1 VADLLTTTTATPG
14 RDTGASDTTMVL
26 PAAPACARK
35 LHLGCGA
42 KYIPDFFHV
51 DIVDAPH
58 IDRCGHVD
66 DLAFLP
72 EGVVELIYACH
83 VLEHFGRYEVETVLR
98 EWHRVLRAGG
108 ILRLSVPDFAAV
120 AKMYA
125 SEGLRDGM
133 SGLVGLV
140 SGGQRTPYDYHKMIF
155 DEPLLTSLLSRAG
168 FAAVRRWEWRDTEHA
183 HIDDYSQA
191 YLPHLDKKR
200 GQLMSLNLEAVKG

>member
-1 VADLLTTTTATPG
+1 MADLLTRSTSSRSRDSRANDMTAALPATP
-14 RDTGASDTTMVL
+14 ALV
-26 PAAPACARK
+26 RK

-42 KYIPDFFHV
+42 KYIPGFYHV
-51 DIVDAPH
+51 DIVAGPH
-58 IDRCGHVD
+58 IDRSGQVD

-72 EGVVELIYACH
+72 DGMVELIYACH
-83 VLEHFGRYEVETVLR
+83 VLEHFGRYEVGAVLR

-108 ILRLSVPDFAAV
+108 VLRLSVPDFAAV
-120 AKMYA
+120 VKMYA
-125 SEGLRDGM
+125 SEGLGDGM

-155 DEPLLTSLLSRAG
+155 DEPLLTTLLRRVG
-168 FAAVRRWEWRDTEHA
+168 FAAVQPWDWRHTEHA

-191 YLPHLDKKR
+191 YLPHLDKER